1 MKSSIFKRS
10 VLCSESIILCLLFV
24 FSFSLHAQRG
34 NSNGN
39 NRNNFKQW
47 SWEEVNNNANWSP
60 RAGLQV
66 LNHQD
71 QFFLFGGRTPLGPNI
86 TPVPGASIIHGD
98 VWSSSDKGVTWERIL
113 ESNPTPPGFPPNPNL
128 TSHWANRSYFQA
140 LNKGDEMFIIGGQDF
155 NIITVPNPD
164 FPDNCPEAPFPGAPN
179 PPCEPTMQ
187 VPFSQFFNDV
197 WKSSDGINW
206 SRIIDNQIISP
217 EEPNPTHWVGRA
229 GLSAVVFNDYIY
241 VMGGSVNDDTAI
253 VSGAPARQYFNDVWR
268 SSDGSSWEKVNNA
281 PWAPR
286 AGGIA
291 VVKDNYMYMIGGEEG
306 FTCPFDP
313 NYPPTEQ
320 PPCLDPPYFNDVWRT
335 QNGVDWELVTDDAPW
350 VARPGHQVVVA
361 QNRLVLFGGFGLG
374 PDNGINPA
382 NPMDIWISNNGN
394 NWKKVSDSP
403 WNANDSSEIKYD
415 FDAVVVN
422 GEGNNSDMIF
432 SFGGDRETFNFF
444 DPFNYLNVDNDVW
457 KFSYEGRNN
466 RGQLRLNQKLPS
478 TDSNTTTLYYEIPS
492 KGDVLINIYNL
503 YGQLVKSFELP
514 NQMTG
519 KHKID
524 WNEINSHG
532 KKIKAGVYISKLIFE
547 GNTVTK
553 KLIIN

>member
-1 MKSSIFKRS
+1 MSRK
-10 VLCSESIILCLLFV
+10 IILFAFLLCVISITNAQNWLTNFEEAKNISNKENKHIILV
-24 FSFSLHAQRG
+24 FQGSDWCAPCINLDKKIWSSEEFKEYAKNNYVMLRADFPRKKKNALSEIQQKK
-34 NSNGN
+34 NNGLN
-39 NRNNFKQW
+39 ERKNFKQW
-47 SWEEVNNNANWSP
+47 TWDEINSQTPWSA

-66 LNHQD
+66 LNHND
-71 QFFLFGGRTPLGPNI
+71 TFYLFGGRTPLDPNV

-98 VWSSSDKGVTWERIL
+98 VWSSNDKGLTWNIIL

-187 VPFSQFFNDV
+187 VPFSRFFNDV

-291 VVKDNYMYMIGGEEG
+291 VVKDGYMYMII
-306 FTCPFDP
+306 F
-313 NYPPTEQ
+313 
-320 PPCLDPPYFNDVWRT
+320 
-335 QNGVDWELVTDDAPW
+335 
-350 VARPGHQVVVA
+350 H
-361 QNRLVLFGGFGLG
+361 LG
-374 PDNGINPA
+374 
-382 NPMDIWISNNGN
+382 
-394 NWKKVSDSP
+394 
-403 WNANDSSEIKYD
+403 SEH
-415 FDAVVVN
+415 F
-422 GEGNNSDMIF
+422 
-432 SFGGDRETFNFF
+432 
-444 DPFNYLNVDNDVW
+444 
-457 KFSYEGRNN
+457 
-466 RGQLRLNQKLPS
+466 
-478 TDSNTTTLYYEIPS
+478 
-492 KGDVLINIYNL
+492 
-503 YGQLVKSFELP
+503 
-514 NQMTG
+514 
-519 KHKID
+519 
-524 WNEINSHG
+524 
-532 KKIKAGVYISKLIFE
+532 
-547 GNTVTK
+547 
-553 KLIIN
+553 